1 MLGAQSQ
8 DPYFANYFN
17 PNRLYFGDNLSPVVP
32 LSIGPSGID
41 NDALRR
47 VFGNEPQRQKKP
59 ETTVEIEKST
69 ELAYG
74 TSVEQ
79 IDNFGSQNIVNR
91 PISTPTIPSSQ
102 TAQQLALDRQDVP
115 QIQPNRQALDR
126 QRQYNIAQNKPR
138 IPQEKPEIS
147 LGRPT
152 VAIPQSEL
160 NRPAAEQ
167 IFLGVPNSLQLPRD
181 RPSVPEISLSR
192 PSVAVP
198 QSELQRPPVQPSSP
212 NFNLPTQSA
221 GFNNLLYSVTNF
233 GVNLIKNIDSVHS
246 GNVVVSPFSITSLLA
261 LLQQGANG
269 ETELQISNALQMTP
283 ESTASSYARVTG
295 DIRSRSS
302 RNVLRVANNV
312 FIADVFA
319 VNRDFKNRAMQ
330 SFYSEVSRLSYNKPE
345 EAARQINNWVASR
358 TNNKI
363 NQLIAPDA
371 LSSNTQMVL
380 VNAIYFKGL
389 WEMPFRVE
397 STVPREFQ
405 LSSGQIKTAQFMR
418 TRRMFKTGMDPTT
431 NAKVIVL
438 PFERDEYHL
447 MVILPSQLMG
457 IRSTIASLTDARLLS
472 YLSFPAID
480 TELELPKF
488 TVRSDTD
495 LKVILQNMGITKLFN
510 RFSELAGIGSF
521 QTHSP
526 QISSAVHSAVLS
538 IDEQGG
544 SAAAAT
550 AFAAVALSYDDPSV
564 VFKVN
569 RPFIAVL
576 WDNNS
581 ALPLFMAKI
590 EDPIY

>member
-1 MLGAQSQ
+1 MIAVQSQ
-8 DPYFANYFN
+8 DIPFFGNFFN
-17 PNRLYFGDNLSPVVP
+17 PNGIYFSDNFPSIVP
-32 LSIGPSGID
+32 LSVGRGGID
-41 NDALRR
+41 DDALRR

-59 ETTVEIEKST
+59 TTTVEIEKST
-69 ELAYG
+69 EIASG

-79 IDNFGSQNIVNR
+79 VNNFGKPNIVNR
-91 PISTPTIPSSQ
+91 QISTPTIPSRQ
-102 TAQQLALDRQDVP
+102 TAQQLAQDRRDVPQLTPNRQVLDRQPQYNVP
-115 QIQPNRQALDR
+115 QNR
-126 QRQYNIAQNKPR
+126 PR
-138 IPQEKPEIS
+138 IQERPEIS

-160 NRPAAEQ
+160 NRPAIQQ
-167 IFLGVPNSLQLPRD
+167 IYLGVPNSLQSQRD
-181 RPSVPEISLSR
+181 RPTVPEISLSR

-198 QSELQRPPVQPSSP
+198 QSELQRPVQPSSS
-212 NFNLPTQSA
+212 NFNSPAQSMDY
-221 GFNNLLYSVTNF
+221 NLLYSVTNF
-233 GVNLIKNIDSVHS
+233 GVNLLKNIGTVHS
-246 GNVVVSPFSITSLLA
+246 GNAVVSPFSITSLLA
-261 LLQQGANG
+261 LLQQGAYG
-269 ETELQISNALQMTP
+269 ETQAQITNALRMSPQ
-283 ESTASSYARVTG
+283 STASAYASVTG
-295 DIRSRSS
+295 DIRNRSS
-302 RNVLRVANNV
+302 RNVLKIANSV
-312 FIADVFA
+312 FIADGFA
-319 VNRDFKNRAMQ
+319 VNRDFRNRAMQ
-330 SFYSEVSRLSYNKPE
+330 GFFSDVSTLSYNRPE
-345 EAARQINNWVASR
+345 EAARQINTWVASR

-363 NQLIAPDA
+363 SQLIAPGA

-389 WEMPFRVE
+389 WEVPFRVE

-418 TRRMFKTGMDPTT
+418 TRRMFKTGMDTTT

-438 PFERDEYHL
+438 PFEREEYHL
-447 MVILPSQLMG
+447 MVILPSQLVG
-457 IRSTIASLTDARLLS
+457 IGNTIASLTDARLLS
-472 YLSFPAID
+472 YLSFPALD

-488 TVRSDTD
+488 TIRADTD
-495 LKVILQNMGITKLFN
+495 LKVILQTMGVTTLFS

-526 QISSAVHSAVLS
+526 QISSALHSAILS

-564 VFKVN
+564 EFKVN

-576 WDNNS
+576 WDNKS
-581 ALPLFMAKI
+581 DLPLFMAKI